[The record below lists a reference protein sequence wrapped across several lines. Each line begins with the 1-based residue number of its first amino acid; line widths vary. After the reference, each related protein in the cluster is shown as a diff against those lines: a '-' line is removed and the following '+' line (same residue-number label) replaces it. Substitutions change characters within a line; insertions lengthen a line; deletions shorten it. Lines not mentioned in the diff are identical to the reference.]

1 MAVQKEM
8 RWPQEKREAVQGSTP
23 GGGAA
28 EQRLRAALDAAP
40 DAVAV
45 VDEHGVISEF
55 NRVAAAL
62 AGVAAERAIGTRL
75 EALAAG
81 MGASEEDLAT
91 IRDALRRGVAGGY
104 ETHVDTPAG
113 AQDLGV
119 SLSPI
124 HDPDGRVSGAIVVAR
139 SLSEQRHAEAARDR
153 TDARTR
159 FVADTSRAL
168 AASLDIEST
177 LQTIGDR
184 IVPERAD
191 VCVIALCEGERL
203 RPVALIH
210 ADPAQR
216 PVVEAIFAGNIAAP
230 VAGGLLDR
238 VMRGG
243 PPLLAPTFE
252 EHPFGYTD
260 SSTRRRVEEMAV
272 RSLVIAPLRVR
283 CELLGVLFAATTSTS
298 GRRLDEF
305 DVDLFQ
311 DISDRAAQ
319 ALDNAR
325 LLDATQAAEARSRA
339 AFEHAPIGIALVR
352 LDAEGDPRY
361 AEVNPALCVIAG
373 YTRDELVGR
382 PMSEFTHPDDRADE
396 SQRLEWLIESE
407 LEEISGEKRQVRADG
422 EVRWVHVRAAPLEEG
437 AFVAQIQDIT
447 ERRRFQEELE
457 HLASHDPLTGLL
469 NRRRFEEELERALAH
484 VRRHGDGAAVIT
496 LDIDNFKH
504 VNDTYGH
511 PVGDEL
517 LRACAQ
523 QLTARV
529 RTTDQ
534 IGRLGGDEFGVILS
548 RTPPADARAVARELL
563 EELRGIGVDVG
574 ERIVRVTASAGLRSL
589 EPSDA
594 RTAGELLGEADM
606 AMYDAQE
613 QGRDRLSVIRPGDL
627 QPERVR
633 LRMRWSERIR
643 DALEGEGFV
652 LFEQPILHLARS
664 EVDRSELL
672 LRMIGDAGEPI
683 APGAFLPIAERYGQ
697 IQAIDRWVVRHAI
710 ELLAERQAAGSP
722 LGMEVNLS
730 GESISDASVV
740 DFIIAEIGNADIDPT
755 ALVFEVTETA
765 AIGNLERACQLAQ
778 QLAGLGCAFALDD
791 FGAGFGSFSYLK
803 HLPLDIIKID
813 GEFVRQ
819 LPRSRHDQVT
829 VRAIVDIA
837 VGLGK
842 ETVAEFVENEPTLK
856 LLRKLGVDRAQGYHI
871 GRPRLAEVRPDFGA
885 VGV

>member
-1 MAVQKEM
+1 M
-8 RWPQEKREAVQGSTP
+8 
-23 GGGAA
+23 
-28 EQRLRAALDAAP
+28 DAAA
-40 DAVAV
+40 DAVAIL
-45 VDEHGVISEF
+45 DEHGVISEF
-55 NRVAAAL
+55 NAVAAEL
-62 AGVAAERAIGTRL
+62 AGVPAERAIGTEL
-75 EALAAG
+75 DLLAVA
-81 MGASEEDLAT
+81 MGAAEAELAT
-91 IRDALRRGVAGGY
+91 IRDALCRGVAVDY
-104 ETHVDTPAG
+104 ETHLDSPAG
-113 AQDLGV
+113 V
-119 SLSPI
+119 SQHVAVSVSPTRSA
-124 HDPDGRVSGAIVVAR
+124 DGRVNGAIVIAR
-139 SLSEQRHAEAARDR
+139 SLTEQRRAEAARER
-153 TDARTR
+153 RDARTR

-168 AASLDIEST
+168 GASLDVELT

-184 IVPERAD
+184 VVPERAD
-191 VCVIALCEGERL
+191 ICVIAVREGDGL
-203 RPVALIH
+203 RSAALTH

-216 PVVEAIFAGNIAAP
+216 PVVEAIFAGSIAAP
-230 VAGGLLDR
+230 APGGLLAR

-243 PPLLAPTFE
+243 PAVLAATFE
-252 EHPFGYTD
+252 EHSFAHADPA
-260 SSTRRRVEEMAV
+260 TRRRVKKMAV

-283 CELLGVLFAATTSTS
+283 SELLGVLFAATTATS
-298 GRRLDEF
+298 GRRLDDL

-311 DISDRAAQ
+311 DVSDRAAQ

-325 LLDATQAAEARSRA
+325 LLHAAQAAEARFRA

-352 LDAEGDPRY
+352 LDAQGAPRY
-361 AEVNPALCVIAG
+361 AEVNPALCVITG
-373 YTRDELVGR
+373 YAREALVGQ
-382 PMSEFTHPDDRADE
+382 PVADFTHPDDRAEE
-396 SQRLEWLIESE
+396 SVRLEWLVERDLQE
-407 LEEISGEKRQVRADG
+407 VSGEKRQLRADG
-422 EVRWVHVRAAPLEEG
+422 EVRWVHVRAAPLEDG

-447 ERRRFQEELE
+447 ESRRFQEELE
-457 HLASHDPLTGLL
+457 HLASHDALTGLL
-469 NRRRFEEELERALAH
+469 NRRRFEEELEQTLAH
-484 VRRHGDGAAVIT
+484 VRRHGDGAAVVT

-517 LRACAQ
+517 LRTCARA
-523 QLTARV
+523 LAARV

-534 IGRLGGDEFGVILS
+534 IGRLGGDEFGVILT
-548 RTPPADARAVARELL
+548 RTAPEDAGAVARELL
-563 EELRGIGVDVG
+563 DELRRIGVGVG
-574 ERIVRVTASAGLRSL
+574 ERTVRVTASAGLRLL
-589 EPSDA
+589 EPSDE

-606 AMYDAQE
+606 AMYDAKE
-613 QGRDRLSVIRPGDL
+613 HGRDRLSVIRLGDL

-643 DALEGEGFV
+643 DALEGDGFV
-652 LFEQPILHLARS
+652 LFEQPILHLARD

-672 LRMIGDAGEPI
+672 LRMVGDAGEPI

-710 ELLAERQAAGSP
+710 ALLAERQAAGSS
-722 LGMEVNLS
+722 LGLEVNLS

-740 DFIIAEIGNADIDPT
+740 DFIVSEIGNADIDPT

-765 AIGNLERACQLAQ
+765 AIGNLERARRLAQ
-778 QLAGLGCAFALDD
+778 QLAELGCAFALDD

-856 LLRKLGVDRAQGYHI
+856 LLRKLGVDRAQGYYI
-871 GRPRLAEVRPDFGA
+871 GHPRLAEIRPDFGA
-885 VGV
+885 VGAY